1 MELLAG
7 ILLVGSLFTLA
18 ITWDFF
24 TKRAKGKDDL
34 PIVVI
39 GFLFT
44 IFLMI
49 LAFGLNGLA
58 F

>member
-1 MELLAG
+1 MEFLAG
-7 ILLVGSLFTLA
+7 ILLVGSFFTLA

-24 TKRAKGKDDL
+24 TNKVKGKDDL

-44 IFLMI
+44 IFLMVV
-49 LAFGLNGLA
+49 AFGLNDWVI
-58 F
+58 